1 MAENRPTIIEGVTVV
16 APEDMDQA
24 ELHEYVKRQKAKYK
38 TLKTLMV
45 VPEGD
50 YVNLKAITPHV
61 PFERI
66 RRITGYLVGGMSRW
80 NDAKRAEEGDRVK
93 HT

>member
-1 MAENRPTIIEGVTVV
+1 MSDSTTIINGVTVV
-16 APEDMDQA
+16 APEGMA
-24 ELHEYVKRQKAKYK
+24 REELLQYVERQKAKYK
-38 TLKTLMV
+38 NLKTLMV

-50 YVNLKAITPHV
+50 YVDLKSITPHV

-66 RRITGYLVGGMSRW
+66 RRITGYLVGGMDRW
-80 NDAKRAEEGDRVK
+80 NDAKRAEEKDRVK